1 MGLDIRL
8 SYKKEETIYEANGRN
23 AFAYVEKWVKGKGAR
38 FEDEFYGE
46 DIQLT
51 KKDIDTLIAG
61 AISQYL
67 EDFDSKEELI
77 KDAIG
82 DTHTYFYT
90 EFLGKL
96 LAIKGSE
103 DYEDYYLEC
112 DW

>member
-1 MGLDIRL
+1 MGLDLRL
-8 SYKKEETIYEANGRN
+8 SYKKEESIYEGNGRI
-23 AFAYVEKWVKGKGAR
+23 AFAFVRNWVLSKG
-38 FEDEFYGE
+38 EDFYGE

-51 KKDIDTLIAG
+51 KEDVETLIESAT
-61 AISQYL
+61 AQYI
-67 EDFDSKEELI
+67 EDFDSKEDLI

-82 DTHTYFYT
+82 DDHEYFYT

-103 DYEDYYLEC
+103 DYSNYYLEC

>member
-8 SYKKEETIYEANGRN
+8 SYKKEKTLYEANGRS
-23 AFAYVEKWVKGKGAR
+23 AFHYVREWVQSKG
-38 FEDEFYGE
+38 DEFYGV

-51 KKDIDTLIAG
+51 REDVADLICYAVQ
-61 AISQYL
+61 SYL
-67 EDFDSKEELI
+67 EDYDSASDLI
-77 KDAIG
+77 SDAISG
-82 DTHTYFYT
+82 EPMFYYV

-103 DYEDYYLEC
+103 DYGNYYLEC

>member
-1 MGLDIRL
+1 MGLDLRL
-8 SYKKEETIYEANGRN
+8 SYKKEESIYEGNGRT
-23 AFAYVEKWVKGKGAR
+23 AFAFVKNWVLSKG
-38 FEDEFYGE
+38 EEFYGQ

-51 KKDIDTLIAG
+51 KEDVDILIES
-61 AISQYL
+61 AIVQYL

-77 KDAIG
+77 KEAIS
-82 DTHTYFYT
+82 DYHTYFYT

-103 DYEDYYLEC
+103 DYSNYYLEC